1 MDGWGMEDG
10 IRMRLWKTCE
20 VEAGMEGNGRRGL
33 M

>member
-10 IRMRLWKTCE
+10 MRMRLWKTCA
-20 VEAGMEGNGRRGL
+20 VEIRMEDDGRQGL